1 MRSVGSGVMSPVN
14 ARASSTASLDWL
26 SAVNYW
32 REAAGLAPASDQPAW
47 DLGIQHHLTYLE
59 DTPASYR
66 TGQYAS
72 AHTENP
78 QSPYYTSDGATEG
91 GDSDLDLGGVQTDL
105 AAIDEWLTA
114 PFHAIGM
121 LRAQLTQVAFAEDS
135 AGFAGLDVIQG
146 LDYNN
151 PAATSPI
158 LYPGPGSTTTL
169 PAASDGESPSPLE
182 TCGWQGMRV
191 GLPLVALLTQ
201 APAAGLTAS
210 LSGPAAL
217 ESTSNGSLCV
227 VDQNTYHASDPVYG
241 PTGLSILQ
249 GDKAVLL
256 IPRTPLADGTYSVDI
271 KQSGQPDITWA
282 FSAEVPPPANLT
294 VPEIGGWDEVGAQLT
309 AYDGNGLTIRARSSI
324 SGCDATHRAPT
335 AARSLLPPARRTSR
349 PALTPA
355 PRFASRSSPATPE
368 GQARPP
374 CRRRHRRSMTPVGPF
389 LPHGRSAGHHWQS
402 GRHTTR
408 FDHRTNS
415 RSCSLCVTG
424 ARPIAVLIPR
434 GVVHHHAFTVT
445 VAGRRAFTLKLE
457 VSAPTGHHLFGVTRH
472 QRAGRSSVR
481 VSLPRAATGRGK
493 KVTITI
499 HVTIGNRHLTLR
511 GTVGFQ

>member
-1 MRSVGSGVMSPVN
+1 
-14 ARASSTASLDWL
+14 
-26 SAVNYW
+26 
-32 REAAGLAPASDQPAW
+32 
-47 DLGIQHHLTYLE
+47 
-59 DTPASYR
+59 
-66 TGQYAS
+66 
-72 AHTENP
+72 
-78 QSPYYTSDGATEG
+78 
-91 GDSDLDLGGVQTDL
+91 
-105 AAIDEWLTA
+105 
-114 PFHAIGM
+114 M

-135 AGFAGLDVIQG
+135 AGWAGLDVIQG
-146 LDYNN
+146 LDDNQ

-210 LSGPAAL
+210 LSGPAGL

-227 VDQNTYHASDPVYG
+227 VDQTTYHSSDPVYG

-256 IPRTPLADGTYSVDI
+256 IPRAPLADGTYSVDI
-271 KQSGQPDITWA
+271 QQSGQPDITWA

-309 AYDGNGLTIRARSSI
+309 AYDGQWTNDPSTFVDQWLR
-324 SGCDATHRAPT
+324 CDASGANCSPITAATGSTYVPTSADAGAALRLQVIASNSGGSGAPALSAPT
-335 AARSLLPPARRTSR
+335 SPIYEPASVPSYPTGGLPPTTGNPGSASPDSGAPPTT
-349 PALTPA
+349 TPG
-355 PRFASRSSPATPE
+355 TE
-368 GQARPP
+368 
-374 CRRRHRRSMTPVGPF
+374 
-389 LPHGRSAGHHWQS
+389 S
-402 GRHTTR
+402 G
-408 FDHRTNS
+408 
-415 RSCSLCVTG
+415 SCSLCVT
-424 ARPIAVLIPR
+424 AAHPVAMLIPKE
-434 GVVHHHAFTVT
+434 VAHHHAFTVT

-457 VSAPTGHHLFGVTRH
+457 VSAPTGHRLFGVIRH

-493 KVTITI
+493 KVIITI
-499 HVTIGNRHLTLR
+499 KVTIGNRHLTLR
-511 GTVGFQ
+511 GTVGFR